1 MNIQK
6 LEIDQVWRN
15 DWFHPLSNA
24 WNGKIVDIKKGYLF
38 DVLLVDEWV
47 GDRDKPLDTTRTEW
61 LEPNFRVFY
70 VRLLNE

>member
-1 MNIQK
+1 MNRSK
-6 LEIDQVWRN
+6 LEIGQVWRN

-24 WNGKIVDIKKGYLF
+24 WNCEIIDMKKGYLF
-38 DVLLVDEWV
+38 DVLFVEEWI
-47 GDRDKPLDTTRTEW
+47 GDRDKPDNTVRSEW